1 MIKGIGLD
9 LCGIDRMEALV
20 TDGRFL
26 AKYYTPLEQAYIADR
41 GKMAAASAAGMFAAK
56 EAFLKAA
63 GTGLAGAALNEIEV
77 GHREGGQPYL
87 ILHGRAA
94 QLARGMTA
102 FVTITH
108 EGEMAAA
115 TVILEGGD

>member
-26 AKYYTPLEQAYIADR
+26 EKYYTPSERAYIAGR
-41 GKMAAASAAGMFAAK
+41 GQMAAASAAGMFAAK

-77 GHREGGQPYL
+77 SRHEGGQPYL

-94 QLARGMTA
+94 QLARGMTC

-108 EGEMAAA
+108 EGDMAAA
-115 TVILEGGD
+115 TVILEGGV